1 MRMTRAPSSE
11 LPVSRS
17 PEKRRS
23 GWSDWKSRHEHEVE
37 KAIGPSTAISEE
49 LFEALAAGNEA
60 EAARLIDE
68 RDFKWDSKIGEQQ
81 ATAMHQAVEHGQKN
95 IVAKL
100 ARKYSDAVD
109 GSDKYGRTP
118 LHYVAAQPHA
128 DELTRTLLKNGANVD
143 ALDSQNLTPLHA
155 VVWVPSWP
163 EGEGEDDNR
172 VGVATLLVNS
182 GAEVNTRDVFGDSP
196 LHDAA
201 QRGDKKLMEL
211 LLQHGADSECR
222 NFNDQTPQDVLPN
235 NNERSK
241 LEVLLRSINK
251 WDPDAAHAI
260 RGIPTEP
267 PQCWD
272 SPPKSPVNGS
282 KSEILDPTQG
292 NICEKFFAD
301 VRFFYRDK
309 GYSQS
314 WSVPMHELLH
324 QPKGKSMIKNL
335 ENQFIELVLKDHK
348 DQSLSKEQVQA
359 KCWRWIHIPVN
370 QMSWVTDLV
379 WWLTKTNETGTND
392 NVTEKRKEAWRFLE
406 RSLSQRKGAKPG
418 FFTRVP
424 HAGDLLKGRT
434 STGGDTD
441 DEQETHREKET
452 DQEQESDHESLKE
465 SSAMGTS
472 TSLYRREI
480 WRNSAKYPGDG
491 KISLVVPYIDF
502 ETKQY
507 LERFDKDQET
517 KDYKINAPR
526 IRDKCRLEE
535 MSRPYKGFLGLHRPQ
550 TLDES
555 HYDMLS
561 QEDLRKRNEDQVVY
575 KWYEEVARKRE
586 ESKKNKA
593 KNQFSGAKYS
603 KKVPL
608 PSRKG
613 AEEVEVYNASS
624 KGLKYKRDLDG
635 KGADFGR
642 DTRDASQLP
651 RLLMVHQLWLWKLD
665 QDTVITAFPDRYHRG
680 VEDSLFDTIRQGG
693 IDSYTSPHQLIED
706 ILFESVTFLE
716 EFRYAGLGIHV
727 LDVFDSVIAECS
739 DREAAFFETFSD
751 SLNANEPSPDQTKDE
766 IKLIRQCKD
775 IRDELHL
782 LLRVFETQR
791 NVVKKF
797 SDLFWP
803 SETASQMKEAF
814 IEDCGVGVLIGR
826 TKALDRHAERTLQEL
841 DYLVQTEQAQTS
853 LVEAHSAGQLNKIIW
868 LFTLITVIFTPLSFM
883 TSLFA
888 IPFNYFPQN
897 SDGEIRV
904 EGGWIAGRMT
914 IGEIASVAPI
924 AVAILL
930 ILGPSSVWRKIQKP
944 IESIWAKVQ
953 KHIKSKWNN
962 DHSGDKSTPSRIS
975 SHRRETEPVPAKYRN
990 LFARNKQGYEKT
1002 DVERQN
1008 NLVTDTPATSVS
1020 HASHVA

>member
-1 MRMTRAPSSE
+1 MRITRAPSSE

-17 PEKRRS
+17 PEKRIS
-23 GWSDWKSRHEHEVE
+23 GWSDWKSRHDHEVG
-37 KAIGPSTAISEE
+37 KAIHPSTAISEE
-49 LFEALAAGNEA
+49 LFQALEAGNEA

-68 RDFKWDSKIGEQQ
+68 RDFKWDYKIGEQQ
-81 ATAMHQAVEHGQKN
+81 ATAMHQAVKYGQKN

-100 ARKYSDAVD
+100 AGKYSDAVD

-155 VVWVPSWP
+155 VVWVPAWP
-163 EGEGEDDNR
+163 EEGGEDYRLD
-172 VGVATLLVNS
+172 VATQLLNS

-201 QRGDKKLMEL
+201 QRGDEKLMEL

-235 NNERSK
+235 NNEKSK

-272 SPPKSPVNGS
+272 SPPRSPVNGA

-292 NICEKFFAD
+292 NICERFFAD

-314 WSVPMHELLH
+314 WSVSMHELLH
-324 QPKGKSMIKNL
+324 QPKGESMIKNL
-335 ENQFIELVLKDHK
+335 ENQFIELVLKDNKGH
-348 DQSLSKEQVQA
+348 DLSKEQVQA

-379 WWLTKTNETGTND
+379 WWLTETNETGAND
-392 NVTEKRKEAWRFLE
+392 NLTEKRKEAWRFLE

-434 STGGDTD
+434 STEQETD
-441 DEQETHREKET
+441 DERETPQEKEV

-465 SSAMGTS
+465 SSATGTS

-480 WRNSAKYPGDG
+480 WRNSAKYPGGG

-507 LERFDKDQET
+507 LERFDKDEET
-517 KDYKINAPR
+517 GDYKINAPR

-561 QEDLRKRNEDQVVY
+561 QKDLRKRNEDQVVY

-593 KNQFSGAKYS
+593 KNQFS
-603 KKVPL
+603 
-608 PSRKG
+608 
-613 AEEVEVYNASS
+613 
-624 KGLKYKRDLDG
+624 
-635 KGADFGR
+635 
-642 DTRDASQLP
+642 
-651 RLLMVHQLWLWKLD
+651 
-665 QDTVITAFPDRYHRG
+665 DTVITAFPDRYHRG

-739 DREAAFFETFSD
+739 DREAAFFEAFSD
-751 SLNANEPSPDQTKDE
+751 SLNANEPSPDQTKGE

-826 TKALDRHAERTLQEL
+826 TKALDRHAQRTLQEL

-944 IESIWAKVQ
+944 IESIWAKVRKQ
-953 KHIKSKWNN
+953 TKSKWNN
-962 DHSGDKSTPSRIS
+962 GPSPGDKSIPSRTN
-975 SHRRETEPVPAKYRN
+975 SHRRENEHIPAKYRN
-990 LFARNKQGYEKT
+990 LFARNKRGYEKT

-1008 NLVTDTPATSVS
+1008 NLVTDTPETSVS